1 MTKAVSRKLEA
12 DDRAFQQLA
21 DQTIKK
27 DPVRALVEL
36 ITNSDDSYKRLER
49 YEIENDGKVII
60 TLVRARGFGK
70 FTVTDYA
77 EGMDPE
83 KMDKAVGRFG
93 SDTHGFVAGQGGRSF
108 FGRGLKEAI
117 LSMGQGFVRSINN
130 NLYNESL
137 LNINKYEREVPK
149 EAIQLYKDKLGIY
162 SHGLQVELV
171 ADRQGIK
178 IPQYETLKRALEL
191 HYALRDI
198 LSSAKREVVL
208 IEETPEGEIKNES
221 KLSFIEPKGQ
231 PIINR
236 TLELCEFENQKALLE
251 IFKSEE
257 QLTGRED
264 NYMRQNGILICS
276 SGAIHEIT
284 LFNYDG
290 EELAQ
295 NLYGRLTCDY
305 IDNLLRDN
313 QPIIKDSRDGIDWS
327 HPLAIALR
335 EFAECE
341 IGKYIAEEKK
351 KSETHEKFVSSDATK
366 RKFKKAIEKLNRIA
380 EIELKDVSKGGEGGE
395 EGSMYPPNGFDFVPN
410 YYHILIGQKST
421 LTLKM
426 NREMFRKERS
436 LVTISSDSPNIRILT
451 SELEVEEQPG
461 PFITFHAYVEGKQ
474 IGGKGR
480 VIAIAGDLT
489 TEAQIHT
496 VAQREKSDKRKRG
509 HHRGMFKE
517 IKYSS
522 SADPNMRVRY
532 DKLNGIITIA
542 TSAPSVKLYIGPN
555 GEGQEKPET
564 QVMTAELVTQ
574 AVCRELA
581 LRRIQSGQE
590 TTLGEPEEA
599 LNSVYNGLIRRYADV
614 VHSILGPH
622 R

>member
-351 KSETHEKFVSSDATK
+351 KSETHEKFVSS
-366 RKFKKAIEKLNRIA
+366 
-380 EIELKDVSKGGEGGE
+380 V
-395 EGSMYPPNGFDFVPN
+395 
-410 YYHILIGQKST
+410 
-421 LTLKM
+421 
-426 NREMFRKERS
+426 
-436 LVTISSDSPNIRILT
+436 
-451 SELEVEEQPG
+451 
-461 PFITFHAYVEGKQ
+461 
-474 IGGKGR
+474 
-480 VIAIAGDLT
+480 
-489 TEAQIHT
+489 
-496 VAQREKSDKRKRG
+496 
-509 HHRGMFKE
+509 
-517 IKYSS
+517 
-522 SADPNMRVRY
+522 
-532 DKLNGIITIA
+532 
-542 TSAPSVKLYIGPN
+542 TSAKILVHLSTKLLLWN
-555 GEGQEKPET
+555 ALQFES
-564 QVMTAELVTQ
+564 TA
-574 AVCRELA
+574 
-581 LRRIQSGQE
+581 
-590 TTLGEPEEA
+590 
-599 LNSVYNGLIRRYADV
+599 N
-614 VHSILGPH
+614 
-622 R
+622 